1 MSSEVLRIVAKQLKE
16 VQGIVEIRA
25 LSQHEIEVI
34 LSLEEEAERRVV
46 MGLAK
51 GLNLGVRE
59 ALKRSY
65 VLAAITDMNFD
76 WGRKPVVKMVMG
88 EEVVGE
94 EIRDPTL
101 LEDFKKRGN
110 VVFGSFV
117 IYKDK
122 VKEARKRRGN
132 CYILLLPLELSR
144 PIKVE
149 GVIDLVVGS
158 PSPPTDYFIK
168 KTFNNPRF
176 FEAGY
181 GTIVVGFNVTK
192 TQTSL

>member
-1 MSSEVLRIVAKQLKE
+1 LPSEVLEIVAKQLKE
-16 VQGIVEIRA
+16 VQGIVEVRA
-25 LSQHEIEVI
+25 LSKHEVETV
-34 LSLEEEAERRVV
+34 LSLEEEAERRVM
-46 MGLAK
+46 MGLAR

-59 ALKRSY
+59 ALKRSH
-65 VLAAITDMNFD
+65 VLAAITNMNFD
-76 WGRKPVVKMVMG
+76 WGSKPVVKMVMG

-94 EIRDPTL
+94 EVRDPTL
-101 LEDFKKRGN
+101 LEDFKKRGDI
-110 VVFGSFV
+110 VFGSFV

-122 VKEARKRRGN
+122 VKEARKRRRD

-158 PSPPTDYFIK
+158 PSPPADHYIK
-168 KTFNNPRF
+168 KAFNNPRF

-181 GTIVVGFNVTK
+181 GTIVVGFNVTR
-192 TQTSL
+192 T